1 MPETPADGFGLLRDK
16 VGVVFGALDESSL
29 AWQIAHAVHREG
41 GRMLFSNAP
50 VTKRFGK
57 LDALAEAVGGAPIV
71 YADAT
76 SDAELG
82 EVFTQARAHFGRPCD
97 FVVHSIG
104 MGLNVRKGRPY
115 DDVNYDWYLKSMDI
129 SALSLHRAVHA
140 ALAADALADGG
151 SVVALSYIGAQR
163 VFSEYSEMGDAKAL
177 LESIV
182 RSYGYRLGRRGIRIN
197 AVSQSPTRTTAG
209 GGIKGFDAMFELGE
223 RLSPLGNADAASC
236 ADYVVTLLSDLTR
249 MVTMQTLFH
258 DGGFSAM
265 GVSDALIEGLAS
277 SAAARAEGAAGAD
290 GGGDAG

>member
-1 MPETPADGFGLLRDK
+1 MPASTPADGFGLLRDK

-29 AWQIAHAVHREG
+29 AWHIARAVHREG
-41 GRMLFSNAP
+41 GRMVFSNAP

-57 LDALAEAVGGAPIV
+57 LDVLAGEVGDAPIV

-76 SDAELG
+76 SDGELA
-82 EVFTQARAHFGRPCD
+82 EVFTQARGHFGRPCD

-104 MGLNVRKGRPY
+104 MGINVRKGRPY
-115 DDVNYDWYLKSMDI
+115 DQLNYDWYLKSLDI
-129 SALSLHRAVHA
+129 SAVSLHRAVRA
-140 ALAADALADGG
+140 ALDQEALADGG

-182 RSYGYRLGRRGIRIN
+182 RSFGYRLGRRGIRLN

-223 RLSPLGNADAASC
+223 KLSPLGNADAASC

-265 GVSDALIEGLAS
+265 GVSDALVEAI
-277 SAAARAEGAAGAD
+277 SATSGDGA
-290 GGGDAG
+290 